1 MAAMS
6 RVGGEAAAGLMGLGV
21 AAVGKLGG
29 FNFVRANKVSF
40 KK

>member
-6 RVGGEAAAGLMGLGV
+6 RVSGEAAAAFIGLGL
-21 AAVGKLGG
+21 AAVGKAGG
-29 FNFVRANKVSF
+29 FSFVRANRVSF